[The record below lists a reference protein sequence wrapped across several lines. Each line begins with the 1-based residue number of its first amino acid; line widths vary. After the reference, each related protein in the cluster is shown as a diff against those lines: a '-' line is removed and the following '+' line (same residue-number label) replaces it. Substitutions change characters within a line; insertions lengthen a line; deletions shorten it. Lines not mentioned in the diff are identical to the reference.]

1 VTGMIATATFH
12 QSTMGEA
19 ADAEMLFATDLAEWL
34 VQQGTPFRQAH
45 AMVGSLVQ
53 QSINGNESLRE
64 LVRKDPKFG
73 ENAAKLIGQ
82 GLGVGH
88 RTSPGASGPA
98 AATEQRTRF
107 SNQIAS
113 LRARINTK

>member
-1 VTGMIATATFH
+1 
-12 QSTMGEA
+12 
-19 ADAEMLFATDLAEWL
+19 L

-53 QSINGNESLRE
+53 QSLGGNESLRD

-73 ENAAKLIGQ
+73 EKAAELIGQ

-88 RTSPGASGPA
+88 RTSPGASGPTA
-98 AATEQRTRF
+98 AIEQQTRF

-113 LRARINTK
+113 LRARIKTK

>member
-1 VTGMIATATFH
+1 
-12 QSTMGEA
+12 
-19 ADAEMLFATDLAEWL
+19 MLFATDLAEWL

-53 QSINGNESLRE
+53 QSIKGKESLRE
-64 LVRKDPKFG
+64 IVCKDPNFG
-73 ENAAKLIGQ
+73 EGAAALIGK

-98 AATEQRTRF
+98 AAAEQQTRF

-113 LRARINTK
+113 LRARINSN

>member
-1 VTGMIATATFH
+1 MIATATFH
-12 QSTMGEA
+12 QSAMGEA

-34 VQQGTPFRQAH
+34 VLQGTPFRQAH

-53 QSINGNESLRE
+53 QSISSNESLSD

-73 ENAAKLIGQ
+73 KDAASLIGK

-98 AATEQRTRF
+98 ASSEQRARF
-107 SNQIAS
+107 ANQIAS
-113 LRARINTK
+113 LIARININ

>member
-1 VTGMIATATFH
+1 
-12 QSTMGEA
+12 MGEA

-34 VQQGTPFRQAH
+34 VQQGIPFRQAH
-45 AMVGSLVQ
+45 AMVGGLVQ
-53 QSINGNESLRE
+53 QAISGSESLRE
-64 LVRKDPKFG
+64 LVRKDAKFG
-73 ENAAKLIGQ
+73 ESAAALIGK

-98 AATEQRTRF
+98 AAIEQQTRF

-113 LRARINTK
+113 LRARINTN